1 MILRWEK
8 HDGIIEHEKAYNT
21 AYFEMER
28 VSKYPSSVLYIVR
41 VQKFTFEKEKN
52 GAEKKKIMQK
62 YLMQG

>member
-1 MILRWEK
+1 
-8 HDGIIEHEKAYNT
+8 
-21 AYFEMER
+21 MER